1 MTMTLPNIRRSRFL
15 ALLALGEA
23 FRRSYSYDTSTR
35 LSTASLLSFQIAE
48 QAQKRAEGLFSLAR
62 FRVDPFV
69 LGSSAEM
76 TARLTV
82 GRQISRNLSILYSTN
97 LTTQRGEIVRME
109 WDLSHDFSL
118 VGMRNELGR
127 ISFDVKIRKRF

>member
-1 MTMTLPNIRRSRFL
+1 
-15 ALLALGEA
+15 
-23 FRRSYSYDTSTR
+23 
-35 LSTASLLSFQIAE
+35 
-48 QAQKRAEGLFSLAR
+48 
-62 FRVDPFV
+62 
-69 LGSSAEM
+69 M

-97 LTTQRGEIVRME
+97 LTTERGEIVRME
-109 WDLSHDFSL
+109 WDLGRDFSL